1 MSGRTNSPKSAGRG
15 RGRGFGI
22 DNSPL
27 RKPNEFRTPGR
38 PGSNTSSP
46 KTNTSPMTPKSSHSD
61 TSVASNSSLLDASA
75 KEFVPRTVRSQPSL
89 SVTASEF
96 VPTSSIMNPL
106 TVQSGS
112 GSAPLGTDQVLIQF
126 LEDQLFK
133 LLMNPSCFD
142 YAMVDFANNLST
154 LLVDKESMEI
164 VSDVIFEWAI
174 SKPNFSYTCSRVCQY
189 LAQNLSSITHN
200 GTINT
205 YIMKRCH
212 KEHQQVKELLKSDQ
226 YRACSFAVFL
236 AELYTKPFGRLSSVM
251 NAILQI
257 VELMSEQL
265 NDDLAKTV
273 GQVMKMCGAC
283 LEDDLSMATPPGT
296 QRMDKLISTLNSAS
310 TTGLIQTLVQA

>member
-27 RKPNEFRTPGR
+27 RKPNELRTPGR

-46 KTNTSPMTPKSSHSD
+46 KANTSPMTPKSSHSD

-75 KEFVPRTVRSQPSL
+75 QEFVPRTVKSQPSL

-96 VPTSSIMNPL
+96 VPTSSMNSL

-112 GSAPLGTDQVLIQF
+112 GSAPPGTDQVLIQF

-133 LLMNPSCFD
+133 LLMNPSSYD
-142 YAMVDFANNLST
+142 YAMANFSNNLST

-164 VSDVIFEWAI
+164 ASDVIFEWAI

-189 LAQNLSSITHN
+189 LAQNLSSINHN
-200 GTINT
+200 GTINV

-212 KEHQQVKELLKSDQ
+212 KEHIQVAELLKSDQ

-236 AELYTKPFGRLSSVM
+236 AELYTKPFGRLPKVM
-251 NAILQI
+251 NAILEL
-257 VELMSEQL
+257 VELMSGQL
-265 NDDLAKTV
+265 NDELAKTV

-283 LEDDLSMATPPGT
+283 LEDDLTMATPPGT

-310 TTGLIQTLVQA
+310 NTGLIQTLVQA